1 MGSCE
6 MSSKAFFLIAG
17 TVFGI
22 VAIAH
27 LLRIFTTLP
36 VTIGGWTVPMWVSWV
51 GVLVAGAMS
60 YFGLRFARAA

>member
-1 MGSCE
+1 
-6 MSSKAFFLIAG
+6 MSNKAFFLIAG

-60 YFGLRFARAA
+60 FFGLRFARAA

>member
-1 MGSCE
+1 
-6 MSSKAFFLIAG
+6 MSNKAFFLIAG

-27 LLRIFTTLP
+27 LLRIFMTLP
-36 VTIGGWTVPMWVSWV
+36 VTIGGWTVPMWVSWA

-60 YFGLRFARAA
+60 YFGLRFARAIQPDR